1 MRENDDKKHS
11 GKRGEGN
18 GRRRGE
24 VAAHPEKAGGCGTAA
39 DPRDNPC
46 LRSQSYR
53 LAFEDPDY
61 LHAPFLRG
69 TRLLLEYNKPE
80 RIMRE
85 KGVRATVV
93 VFGSARTL
101 PPDVAR
107 RRLEEAEA
115 RLETDPDNAGLQ
127 QAVRLARRDLEMS
140 HWYEEARRFAAI
152 ISRHAEEAGRDDFVI
167 MTGGGPGIMEAAN
180 RGAWETGARSVGLNI
195 TLEHEQHP
203 NPYITPE
210 LCFQFHYFAIRK
222 MHFMLRAR
230 AMVAFPGGFGTLD
243 ELFKVLTLVQTGK
256 ARRKPIVLVGRSFW
270 QRVVNF
276 DFLVEMGTI
285 GAEDVSL
292 FDIVD
297 SAEEAVRVIH
307 DFYGGNPRHW
317 HKR

>member
-1 MRENDDKKHS
+1 MSRNPERNHGQANPRNGAASGPGDARRE
-11 GKRGEGN
+11 
-18 GRRRGE
+18 
-24 VAAHPEKAGGCGTAA
+24 PGGCG
-39 DPRDNPC
+39 DPRATDNPC
-46 LRSQSYR
+46 LRSPSYR

-85 KGVRATVV
+85 QGVRATVV
-93 VFGSARTL
+93 VFGSARIL

-107 RRLEEAEA
+107 RQLEEAEA
-115 RLETDPDNAGLQ
+115 RLESDPDNPGLQ
-127 QAVRLARRDLEMS
+127 RAVKRARRDLEMS
-140 HWYEEARRFAAI
+140 RWYEEARRFAAI

-180 RGAWETGARSVGLNI
+180 RGAYETGARSVGLNI
-195 TLEHEQHP
+195 TLEHEQFP

-256 ARRKPIVLVGRSFW
+256 ARRMPIVLVGRDFW
-270 QRVVNF
+270 TRLIDF
-276 DFLVEMGTI
+276 DYLVDVGTI
-285 GAEDVSL
+285 SPGDLDL
-292 FDIVD
+292 FEIVD
-297 SAEEAVRVIH
+297 TAEEAVKVIH

-317 HKR
+317 NKR

>member
-1 MRENDDKKHS
+1 MARTSGNHDKKRKRATKGRNDDKHTT
-11 GKRGEGN
+11 GCADAHEGVN
-18 GRRRGE
+18 RC
-24 VAAHPEKAGGCGTAA
+24 V
-39 DPRDNPC
+39 
-46 LRSQSYR
+46 RSPSYR
-53 LAFEDPDY
+53 LAFEDMDY

-85 KGVRATVV
+85 QGVRATVV
-93 VFGSARTL
+93 VFGSARIL
-101 PPDVAR
+101 SQEEAH

-115 RLETDPDNAGLQ
+115 ALGADPDDPRRQ
-127 QAVRLARRDLEMS
+127 EAVRRAKRDVDMA

-210 LCFQFHYFAIRK
+210 LCFRFHYFAIRK
-222 MHFMLRAR
+222 MHFTLRAR

-243 ELFKVLTLVQTGK
+243 EVFKILTLVQTGK
-256 ARRKPIVLVGRSFW
+256 ARRMPIVLVGRQFW
-270 QRVVNF
+270 TRLI
-276 DFLVEMGTI
+276 DFEYLVEAGTI
-285 GAEDVSL
+285 SPEDLKL
-292 FDIVD
+292 FEIVD
-297 SAEEAVRVIH
+297 TAEEAVEVIRN
-307 DFYGGNPRHW
+307 FYGGNPTKW
-317 HKR
+317 NKR